1 MKTTTTMFMAALVFT
16 ACSSGARESAT
27 AAREKQAPV
36 EPERVPV
43 PEQEQAGSGGAVL
56 HSDTVLRIGLCWFDQ
71 PYSYMFQG
79 TGVSIKNKAFG
90 MLMGGISGIL
100 YYGDLNTCMAAVNG
114 KKPKSYS
121 DNTPFEELSGIPV
134 MSEAHDYSKPFGYY
148 NPDIIRWGHENLIP
162 AADASVAG
170 VPVQDI
176 YDKVF
181 SRFFRMMTESY
192 LYLVDSG
199 TYSQEMSAYMD
210 MAEKKSQD
218 GLDWLQSRYKNAL
231 PAYSC
236 PWDGT
241 TMTPQMAVGFWL
253 RRGLDG
259 TSQELWTGLRKVMK
273 RFDASWYSSLAKSYP
288 SSDIEW

>member
-1 MKTTTTMFMAALVFT
+1 MMKATKIILAAVLVFA
-16 ACSSGARESAT
+16 ACSSGARKP
-27 AAREKQAPV
+27 AAAVQETK
-36 EPERVPV
+36 EPV
-43 PEQEQAGSGGAVL
+43 PERPAASEQEAADASGAVL
-56 HSDTVLRIGLCWFDQ
+56 HPDTVLRIGMCWFDK
-71 PYSYMFQG
+71 PYDYMFQG
-79 TGVSIKNKAFG
+79 TGLTIKNKHFG

-100 YYGDLNTCMAAVNG
+100 YYGDLNTCMAAVKE

-121 DNTPFEELSGIPV
+121 DNTPFEEISGIPV
-134 MSEAHDYSKPFGYY
+134 MSDSHDAAKPFGFY
-148 NPDIIRWGHENLIP
+148 NPDIVRWGHENLIP

-199 TYSQEMSAYMD
+199 TYSQEMTAYWD

-218 GLDWLQSRYKNAL
+218 GLDWLQARYQNAL

-259 TSQELWTGLRKVMK
+259 TGPELWTGLKKVMK
-273 RFDASWYSSLAKSYP
+273 RFDSAWFSSLAKTYTST
-288 SSDIEW
+288 DIEW

>member
-1 MKTTTTMFMAALVFT
+1 MKMKEIMFMAAWVLA
-16 ACSSGARESAT
+16 ACSSGVRGPAAT
-27 AAREKQAPV
+27 AQETPGPAQTERE
-36 EPERVPV
+36 EPR
-43 PEQEQAGSGGAVL
+43 QEEPAGSVAAVL
-56 HSDTVLRIGLCWFDQ
+56 HPDTVLRVGMCWFDQ

-79 TGVSIKNKAFG
+79 TGVSIKNKHFG

-100 YYGDLNTCMAAVNG
+100 YYGDLNTCMAAVHD

-121 DNTPFEELSGIPV
+121 DNTPFEEMSGIPV
-134 MSEAHDYSKPFGYY
+134 MSDAHDSTKPFGYY
-148 NPDIIRWGHENLIP
+148 NPEIVKWGHENLIP

-170 VPVQDI
+170 LPVQDI

-199 TYSQEMSAYMD
+199 TYAQEMAAYMD

-218 GLDWLQSRYKNAL
+218 GLDWLQARYKSAL
-231 PAYSC
+231 PAYGA

-259 TSQELWTGLRKVMK
+259 TNQELWTGLKKVMK
-273 RFDASWYSSLAKSYP
+273 RFDAAWFSSLSKTYP
-288 SSDIEW
+288 SSEIEW